1 MQPRER
7 LFRNPVAFFLALAFA
22 DNAIR
27 GVSSIKQ
34 FWSIQPRKGQKS
46 F

>member
-1 MQPRER
+1 MQPNER
-7 LFRNPVAFFLALAFA
+7 LFRDLVAFYLALAFA
-22 DNAIR
+22 DDAIR

>member
-7 LFRNPVAFFLALAFA
+7 LFRNLVAFFLALAFA

-27 GVSSIKQ
+27 RVSSIKQ
-34 FWSIQPRKGQKS
+34 FWSIQLRKGQKS